1 MMRSSRFCPSSTLTM
16 KINSRIRDLH
26 EACEERYR
34 RLSDEVRE
42 KLAPR
47 CEERGWFYQ
56 SRVKKLESFALKLET
71 GRIETPAAPEDFFA
85 CTIVV
90 PTQSQIGSAEELVA
104 SIFDRGERR
113 PEVDEFT
120 FKEASNFIFDD
131 LRLYVRR
138 RESASSRNADLTGLL
153 FEIQIKTILQYAW
166 GVATHDLIYKTDT
179 VSWPKAR
186 IAYQVKAM
194 LEHAELAIA
203 EANELSRAAAVAKKD
218 GRTSQVLKVI
228 ESVERLWPEDALPS
242 DRKRLAENVLG
253 ALAIASKTSED
264 LAELVQGEVRRIG
277 LLPRNLSPYAFVV
290 QALANSHDSE
300 LEAKLN
306 KRGRGKILI
315 HEDMDLPAWMIEEH
329 PRIINI
335 SRSAPP
341 PI

>member
-1 MMRSSRFCPSSTLTM
+1 MTRSLPSYLSSTPQM
-16 KINSRIRDLH
+16 KINSRIRDLY
-26 EACEERYR
+26 EACDERYR
-34 RLSDEVRE
+34 RLGEEVRE

-47 CEERGWFYQ
+47 CEEHGWFYR

-90 PTQSQIGSAEELVA
+90 PTQAQIEDAEAIVSSL
-104 SIFDRGERR
+104 FDRSERR
-113 PEVDEFT
+113 PESNEVT
-120 FKEASNFIFDD
+120 FKEASNFTFDD
-131 LRLYVRR
+131 LRLYVKR
-138 RESASSRNADLTGLL
+138 RESASSRNEDLTGLI
-153 FEIQIKTILQYAW
+153 FEVQIKTILQYAW

-218 GRTSQVLKVI
+218 GRTSQILKVI
-228 ESVERLWPEDALPS
+228 ESVERLWPEDALPA

-253 ALAIASKTSED
+253 ALTIAGKEPDD
-264 LAELVQGEVRRIG
+264 LAVLIQGEVRRIG
-277 LLPRNLSPYAFVV
+277 LLPRNLSPYALVV
-290 QALANSHDSE
+290 QALANSEGAE
-300 LEAKLN
+300 LEVKLK

-315 HEDMDLPAWMIEEH
+315 HEDMDLPAWMAADH
-329 PRIINI
+329 PRII
-335 SRSAPP
+335 SL
-341 PI
+341 